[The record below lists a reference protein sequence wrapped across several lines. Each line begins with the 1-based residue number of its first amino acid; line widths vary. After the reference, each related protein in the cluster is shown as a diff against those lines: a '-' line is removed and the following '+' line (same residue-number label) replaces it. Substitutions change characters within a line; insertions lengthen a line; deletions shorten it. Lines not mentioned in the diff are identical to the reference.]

1 MTVLDL
7 ILLLEDFNPQAKVSI
22 YCSDTGKTKEILCLQ
37 EDEDPE
43 HGNNFIDIVT
53 QKSERED
60 TK

>member
-7 ILLLEDFNPQAKVSI
+7 ILLLEDFNPHAKVSI
-22 YCSDTGKTKEILCLQ
+22 SCSDTGKTKEILFLQ

-53 QKSERED
+53 QKSND
-60 TK
+60 

>member
-7 ILLLEDFNPQAKVSI
+7 ILLLEDFNPHAKVSI

-53 QKSERED
+53 QKSND
-60 TK
+60 

>member
-7 ILLLEDFNPQAKVSI
+7 ILLLEDFNPHAKRSI
-22 YCSDTGKTKEILCLQ
+22 HCSDTGKTKEILCLQ

-53 QKSERED
+53 QKSND
-60 TK
+60 